1 MDADLCPINRDI
13 SGHTIFVVDRSDAFS
28 ANLKSIL
35 VDKMYVEA
43 SRRVL
48 LVELGARGGLE
59 PSGAVAGAG
68 GRHASRFSAG

>member
-43 SRRVL
+43 SRRVSL
-48 LVELGARGGLE
+48 
-59 PSGAVAGAG
+59 PFNQSGPNSG
-68 GRHASRFSAG
+68 SAQSSMADMRIATGPWD